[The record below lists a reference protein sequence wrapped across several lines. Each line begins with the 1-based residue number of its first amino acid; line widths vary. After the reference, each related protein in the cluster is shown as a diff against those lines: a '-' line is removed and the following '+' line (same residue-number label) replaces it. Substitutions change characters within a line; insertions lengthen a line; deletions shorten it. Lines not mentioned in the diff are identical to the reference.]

1 MDNENTNIETG
12 VVEETA
18 VEQVEVVVDGVK
30 IQDNNNPNDLSTTL
44 VSDEEEPST
53 EEVPIEETTPTE
65 EVPIEDN
72 SEAIKNELVSKGL
85 DFDKFA
91 QEYENDGQLSN
102 ESLQAL
108 EKAGYPKPIVDAYI
122 AGLEAKAEKFTNSV
136 KALAGGDKG
145 WEELATFIKA
155 QGEATTKAFNDVLNS
170 GNIGAIK
177 LAVEGL
183 QAQKVAKY
191 GTSNKTLLG
200 SNGNMPSNTGYE
212 TQEEVVKAMSDKRY
226 GKDANYT
233 RTVQMKLSKTNCI

>member
-1 MDNENTNIETG
+1 MDNENTNIETI
-12 VVEETA
+12 VEETP
-18 VEQVEVVVDGVK
+18 VEHVEVIVDGVK

-44 VSDEEEPST
+44 VIDEVEPST

-65 EVPIEDN
+65 EDPIEDN
-72 SEAIKNELVSKGL
+72 EAIKNELVSKGL
-85 DFDKFA
+85 DFDKLA

-122 AGLEAKAEKFTNSV
+122 AGLEAKAEKFTSSV

-177 LAVEGL
+177 LAVDGL

>member
-1 MDNENTNIETG
+1 MDNENTNIETI
-12 VVEETA
+12 VEETP
-18 VEQVEVVVDGVK
+18 VEQVEVIVDGVK

-44 VSDEEEPST
+44 VSDEEDTPT
-53 EEVPIEETTPTE
+53 EEVPTEETTPTE
-65 EVPIEDN
+65 EVPIED

>member
-1 MDNENTNIETG
+1 MDNENTNIETI
-12 VVEETA
+12 VEETP
-18 VEQVEVVVDGVK
+18 VEQAELIVDGVK

-44 VSDEEEPST
+44 VDEEETST
-53 EEVPIEETTPTE
+53 EEAPIEETTSTE
-65 EVPIEDN
+65 EAPIEDN
-72 SEAIKNELVSKGL
+72 SEAIKTELVSKGL

-136 KALAGGDKG
+136 KAFAGGDKG
-145 WEELATFIKA
+145 WEELATFIKS

-170 GNIGAIK
+170 GNLGAIK

-191 GTSNKTLLG
+191 GTTNKTLLG
-200 SNGNMPSNTGYE
+200 SNGNMPSNVGYE

>member
-1 MDNENTNIETG
+1 MDNENTNIETI
-12 VVEETA
+12 VEETP
-18 VEQVEVVVDGVK
+18 VEQAELIVDGVK

-44 VSDEEEPST
+44 VDEEETST
-53 EEVPIEETTPTE
+53 EEAPIEETTSTE
-65 EVPIEDN
+65 EAPIEDN
-72 SEAIKNELVSKGL
+72 SEAIKTELVSKGL

-136 KALAGGDKG
+136 KAFAGGDKG

-155 QGEATTKAFNDVLNS
+155 QGEATTKAFNDVLNT
-170 GNIGAIK
+170 GNLGAIK

-191 GTSNKTLLG
+191 GTTNKTLLG
-200 SNGNMPSNTGYE
+200 SNGNMPSNVGYE

>member
-1 MDNENTNIETG
+1 MDNENTNIETS
-12 VVEETA
+12 VVEETP
-18 VEQVEVVVDGVK
+18 VEQVEVIVDGVK

-44 VSDEEEPST
+44 VNDEEEPST

-65 EVPIEDN
+65 EVLIEDN
-72 SEAIKNELVSKGL
+72 EAIKNELVSKGL

-122 AGLEAKAEKFTNSV
+122 AGLEAKAEKFTSSV
-136 KALAGGDKG
+136 KAFAGGDKG
-145 WEELATFIKA
+145 WEELATFIIA

-170 GNIGAIK
+170 GNLGAIK
-177 LAVEGL
+177 LAVDGL

>member
-1 MDNENTNIETG
+1 MDNENTNIETI
-12 VVEETA
+12 VEETP

-44 VSDEEEPST
+44 VDEEEPST

-65 EVPIEDN
+65 EIPIEDN
-72 SEAIKNELVSKGL
+72 EAIKTELVSKGL
-85 DFDKFA
+85 DFDKLA

>member
-1 MDNENTNIETG
+1 MDNENTNIETI
-12 VVEETA
+12 VEETP
-18 VEQVEVVVDGVK
+18 VEKVEVIVDGVK

-72 SEAIKNELVSKGL
+72 EAIKNELVSKGL

-170 GNIGAIK
+170 GNLGAIK